1 MNDGNLVA
9 ITAQQVLMMFLLI
22 LTGYLAVRARL
33 LSAEARQGFSSLL
46 VNLVVPAMII
56 DSYFTEFDPNILSNL
71 IRTAFA
77 SAAVLVIG
85 LCIALLV
92 TRKKTGPD
100 LPILRFAM
108 TFSNA
113 GYMGFPLI
121 NALFGAEGMLYASIF
136 NTFFNLL
143 IWTAGVALVDRSRGS
158 ATKGGLVLE
167 LIKKPALVAVVVG
180 LVIYLGQIPVP
191 YLIAQPIGLLAD
203 MNTPLSMLITGII
216 IATSDLR
223 PVIRSFQLWYGILI
237 RMLVVPA
244 AAFLFCLLTGTDG
257 MVGAVVILLEACPC
271 AAITSVF
278 AIQYRYSEQLAAGLV
293 VLSTLLSI
301 VTLPLCAMFVQM
313 MG

>member
-22 LTGYLAVRARL
+22 LTGYLAVRAKL
-33 LSAEARQGFSSLL
+33 LNAEARQGFSSLL

-56 DSYFTEFDPNILSNL
+56 NSYLIEFDPEILSNL
-71 IRTAFA
+71 VRSAFA
-77 SAAVLVIG
+77 SAAVLVTG
-85 LCIALLV
+85 LCIALLS

-100 LPILRFAM
+100 QPILRFAM

-143 IWTAGVALVDRSRGS
+143 IWTAGIALVDRSSGTAKRNL
-158 ATKGGLVLE
+158 ALE
-167 LIKKPALVAVVVG
+167 LIKKPALLAVAVG
-180 LVIYLGQIPVP
+180 LVLYLGQIPVP
-191 YLIAQPIGLLAD
+191 YLIAQPIGLLAG

-223 PVIRSFQLWYGILI
+223 PVIRSLQLWHAILI
-237 RMLVVPA
+237 RMLVIPA
-244 AAFLFCLLTGTDG
+244 ASFLFCLLTGTGG

-271 AAITSVF
+271 AALTSVL

>member
-1 MNDGNLVA
+1 MNEGNLVA

-22 LTGYLAVRARL
+22 LTGYLAVRDRL
-33 LSAEARQGFSSLL
+33 LNAEARQGFSSLL

-56 DSYFTEFDPNILSNL
+56 NSYLIEFDPEILSNL
-71 IRTAFA
+71 VRTAFA

-85 LCIALLV
+85 LCIALLS

-100 LPILRFAM
+100 QPILRFAM

-143 IWTAGVALVDRSRGS
+143 IWTAGIALVDRSSDAAKRN
-158 ATKGGLVLE
+158 LVVE
-167 LIKKPALVAVVVG
+167 LIKKPALLAVAVG
-180 LVIYLGQIPVP
+180 LVLYLGQIPVP
-191 YLIAQPIGLLAD
+191 YLIAQPISLLAG

-223 PVIRSFQLWYGILI
+223 PVIRSFQLWHAILI
-237 RMLVVPA
+237 RMLIIPA
-244 AAFLFCLLTGTDG
+244 ASFLFCLLTGTGG

-271 AAITSVF
+271 AALTSVL

-301 VTLPLCAMFVQM
+301 ATLPLCAMFVQM

>member
-1 MNDGNLVA
+1 MNEGNLVA

-22 LTGYLAVRARL
+22 LTGYLAVRGRL
-33 LSAEARQGFSSLL
+33 LNAEARQGFSSLL

-56 DSYFTEFDPNILSNL
+56 NSYLIEFDPEILSNL
-71 IRTAFA
+71 VRTAFA

-85 LCIALLV
+85 LCIALLS
-92 TRKKTGPD
+92 TRKKTGSD
-100 LPILRFAM
+100 QPILRFAM

-143 IWTAGVALVDRSRGS
+143 IWTAGIALVDRSSGT
-158 ATKGGLVLE
+158 TKRNIVVE
-167 LIKKPALVAVVVG
+167 LIKKPALLAVAVG
-180 LVIYLGQIPVP
+180 LVLYLGQIPVP
-191 YLIAQPIGLLAD
+191 YLIAQPISLLAG

-223 PVIRSFQLWYGILI
+223 PVIRSFQLWHAILI
-237 RMLVVPA
+237 RMLIIPA
-244 AAFLFCLLTGTDG
+244 ASFLFCLLTGTGG

-271 AAITSVF
+271 AALTSVL

-301 VTLPLCAMFVQM
+301 ATLPLCAMFVQM

>member
-22 LTGYLAVRARL
+22 LTGYLAVRGRL
-33 LSAEARQGFSSLL
+33 LNAEARQGFSSLL

-56 DSYFTEFDPNILSNL
+56 NSYLIEFDPEILSNL
-71 IRTAFA
+71 VRSAFA

-85 LCIALLV
+85 LCIALLS

-100 LPILRFAM
+100 QPILRFAM

-143 IWTAGVALVDRSRGS
+143 IWTAGIALVDRSRGT
-158 ATKGGLVLE
+158 AKRNLALE
-167 LIKKPALVAVVVG
+167 LIKKPALLAVAVG
-180 LVIYLGQIPVP
+180 LVLYLGQIPVP
-191 YLIAQPIGLLAD
+191 YLIAQPISLLAG

-223 PVIRSFQLWYGILI
+223 PVIRSLQLWHAILI
-237 RMLVVPA
+237 RMLVIPA
-244 AAFLFCLLTGTDG
+244 ASFLFCLLTGTGG
-257 MVGAVVILLEACPC
+257 MVGAVIILLEACPC
-271 AAITSVF
+271 AALTSVL

>member
-1 MNDGNLVA
+1 MNEGNLVA

-22 LTGYLAVRARL
+22 LTGYLAVRGRL
-33 LSAEARQGFSSLL
+33 LNAEARQGFSSLL

-56 DSYFTEFDPNILSNL
+56 NSYLIEFDPEILSNL
-71 IRTAFA
+71 VRTAFA

-85 LCIALLV
+85 LCIALLS

-100 LPILRFAM
+100 QPILRFAM

-143 IWTAGVALVDRSRGS
+143 IWTAGIALVDRSSDAAKRN
-158 ATKGGLVLE
+158 LVVE
-167 LIKKPALVAVVVG
+167 LIKKPALLAVAVG
-180 LVIYLGQIPVP
+180 LVLYLGQIPVP
-191 YLIAQPIGLLAD
+191 YLIAQPISLLAG

-216 IATSDLR
+216 IATSDLW
-223 PVIRSFQLWYGILI
+223 PVIRSFQLWHAILI
-237 RMLVVPA
+237 RMLIIPA
-244 AAFLFCLLTGTDG
+244 ASFLFCLLTGTGG

-271 AAITSVF
+271 AALTSVL

>member
-1 MNDGNLVA
+1 
-9 ITAQQVLMMFLLI
+9 MMFLLI
-22 LTGYLAVRARL
+22 LTGYLAVRGRL
-33 LSAEARQGFSSLL
+33 LNAEARQGFSSLL

-56 DSYFTEFDPNILSNL
+56 NSYLIEFDPEILSNL
-71 IRTAFA
+71 VRSAFA

-85 LCIALLV
+85 LCIALLS

-100 LPILRFAM
+100 QPILRFAM

-143 IWTAGVALVDRSRGS
+143 IWTAGIALVDRSSGTAKRNL
-158 ATKGGLVLE
+158 ALE
-167 LIKKPALVAVVVG
+167 LIKKPALLAVAVG
-180 LVIYLGQIPVP
+180 LVLYLGQIPVP
-191 YLIAQPIGLLAD
+191 YLIAQPIGLLAG

-223 PVIRSFQLWYGILI
+223 PVIRSLQLWHAILI
-237 RMLVVPA
+237 RMLVIPA
-244 AAFLFCLLTGTDG
+244 ASFLFCLLTGTGG

-271 AAITSVF
+271 AALTSVL